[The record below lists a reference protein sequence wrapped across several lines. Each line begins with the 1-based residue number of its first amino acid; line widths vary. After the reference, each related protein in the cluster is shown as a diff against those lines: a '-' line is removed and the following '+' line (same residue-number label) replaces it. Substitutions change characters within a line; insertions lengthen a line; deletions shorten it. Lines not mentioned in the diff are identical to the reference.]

1 MNWILAL
8 SGNIAGTVLLLGC
21 KIVKSLSVSDTFTI
35 SYISFWSF
43 ENYTI
48 VSLFS
53 SLSTENVKHK
63 SRIEKKWFP
72 FCSPKLFFQVAQA
85 CDAKEGVS
93 LKTERF
99 LSRNWNHIFASAVS
113 DNLRYFRI
121 KHQNTGGE
129 EGRCYFTG
137 CAQKKLFLS
146 AYHCSQCIVACS
158 QCSVDG
164 EVLSLLSD
172 WKHSGEDTISASYLA
187 LTRRNEDTVY
197 ARASV

>member
-8 SGNIAGTVLLLGC
+8 SGNIAGTVLLLVC

-72 FCSPKLFFQVAQA
+72 FCSAPKLFFQVAQA
-85 CDAKEGVS
+85 CDAKVF
-93 LKTERF
+93 LKIERF
-99 LSRNWNHIFASAVS
+99 LSRNWNHIFASEAS
-113 DNLRYFRI
+113 DNLRYFRM
-121 KHQNTGGE
+121 KQQNSGGE

-146 AYHCSQCIVACS
+146 YHCNQCIVACS

-187 LTRRNEDTVY
+187 LTRRKEEN
-197 ARASV
+197 ARDSV

>member
-1 MNWILAL
+1 M
-8 SGNIAGTVLLLGC
+8 
-21 KIVKSLSVSDTFTI
+21 
-35 SYISFWSF
+35 
-43 ENYTI
+43 
-48 VSLFS
+48 
-53 SLSTENVKHK
+53 
-63 SRIEKKWFP
+63 FP
-72 FCSPKLFFQVAQA
+72 FCLAPKLFFQVAQA
-85 CDAKEGVS
+85 CDAKVF

-146 AYHCSQCIVACS
+146 AYHCNQCIVACS

-187 LTRRNEDTVY
+187 LTRRKERRCIQYMLETVFNEKPILAFEMRKRISFFQSCVRTRTFSFGLKLNFQREWEFSLVSD
-197 ARASV
+197 